1 MITGNSQS
9 KLDESALE
17 PEIQIDNYKILWC
30 DWKRHWKGVAS

>member
-1 MITGNSQS
+1 MAIIGTSAS

-30 DWKRHWKGVAS
+30 DGKWDKKV